1 MSDRDSG
8 EQPFDERAA
17 LEELELVRKEIERYQ
32 AQRKT
37 LEEEFD
43 RFTASFKQPIPVPA
57 PSVPAPR
64 NLKNCLREERR
75 ARERAAMF
83 ARSISTS

>member
-1 MSDRDSG
+1 
-8 EQPFDERAA
+8 
-17 LEELELVRKEIERYQ
+17 
-32 AQRKT
+32 
-37 LEEEFD
+37 
-43 RFTASFKQPIPVPA
+43 
-57 PSVPAPR
+57 VPAPR